1 MLIRVGWVAVV
12 GPGPDRSGT
21 QVKQAG
27 DRHAIGMRRFQH
39 HTKPSV
45 FITPHIQVK
54 FMVSLPSVVIV
65 CCMPLPSLEYIVIY
79 VNQSLSWNSAY
90 SFALQKIASS
100 FCVCCIEKLTIH
112 SKIIVKASSYSW
124 QLFVGPGCR
133 PAQNQITDD
142 VARLCSR
149 CNKVCQ
155 TRRTITIKPNPDSAL
170 P

>member
-79 VNQSLSWNSAY
+79 VNQSLS
-90 SFALQKIASS
+90 
-100 FCVCCIEKLTIH
+100 
-112 SKIIVKASSYSW
+112 
-124 QLFVGPGCR
+124 
-133 PAQNQITDD
+133 
-142 VARLCSR
+142 
-149 CNKVCQ
+149 
-155 TRRTITIKPNPDSAL
+155 
-170 P
+170 